1 MEITASAVNQLRQ
14 KTGAGLMD
22 CKKAL
27 TEANGDFE
35 AAIDILR
42 KKGQKVSALRSDRD
56 AKEGVVIAKTTRDN
70 KTGFIITLACET
82 DFVAKNA
89 EFIAFVQQIMDL
101 AIRNDVKSIDEL
113 LAAQLDGASVADKI
127 NDQVAKI
134 GEKV

>member
-42 KKGQKVSALRSDRD
+42 KKGQKFLP
-56 AKEGVVIAKTTRDN
+56 
-70 KTGFIITLACET
+70 
-82 DFVAKNA
+82 
-89 EFIAFVQQIMDL
+89 AF
-101 AIRNDVKSIDEL
+101 
-113 LAAQLDGASVADKI
+113 
-127 NDQVAKI
+127 
-134 GEKV
+134 